1 MSGFR
6 LVDYPRGERSETEGI
21 AILNEQDIRR
31 ALKRFQQEDPRVVDL
46 ISPTGDCLAIGVSY
60 SLGCVMFMRASG
72 DPPYLWALGDSDDR
86 ENDIEFDVGGT
97 PTPVPLYRCL
107 PFERVVEI
115 VVYYFLNGEL
125 PRDVEWDED

>member
-6 LVDYPRGERSETEGI
+6 LVDYPRGERSEKEEI
-21 AILNEQDIRR
+21 PILNEQDIRR

-46 ISPTGDCLAIGVSY
+46 ISPTGDCLAIGVSS